1 MASHKMLSD
10 KPAKHPANHPANT
23 PIRRLN
29 LQDSKKRPLADR
41 ELMLFRGKKSF
52 SQKIKDA
59 TRGSLRVPDFAGA
72 DDI

>member
-1 MASHKMLSD
+1 
-10 KPAKHPANHPANT
+10 
-23 PIRRLN
+23 LN